1 MGNVGEPS
9 WDFVEKARTL
19 FGVMEKEHGKGEAK
33 ERELLVVLIVVVK
46 RKDYRLVCK
55 ISQVNVV

>member
-1 MGNVGEPS
+1 
-9 WDFVEKARTL
+9 
-19 FGVMEKEHGKGEAK
+19 MEKEHGKGEAK